1 VPKPGG
7 YGRPSLSPDGRR
19 LAMEVTDGSGQD
31 IWVYALER
39 RRGVD
44 KMNRINQF
52 ACPRHTLIR
61 THMVF
66 VGFMQ
71 LVILTYTPKR
81 RRIVSQSMMRRV
93 KQIKQDRWLGAR
105 EKSLQWTV
113 TY

>member
-31 IWVYALER
+31 IWVYDLE
-39 RRGVD
+39 
-44 KMNRINQF
+44 QF
-52 ACPRHTLIR
+52 ACPRHPLIR
-61 THMVF
+61 THTVF

-105 EKSLQWTV
+105 EKGLQWTV
-113 TY
+113 TD